1 MAKEKRKVKLRLKGK
16 FRGPFRRLEDRLA
29 RSEAIP
35 PGLYHFQFGEGDTPR
50 RFHLRV
56 EPGGRGLLT
65 IDASRI
71 IHLNET
77 ATEYVNMILEG
88 ADEKTVIRR
97 MRSRYRVDKKI
108 VLRDLDEI
116 REKIKALADDWKICP
131 ISFLNVEKIEPFSTP
146 VSAPY
151 RMDLAL
157 TYRCDNNCVHCY
169 VERPRNYPELET
181 NSWKIVL
188 SKLWGIGIPHVVFT
202 GGEATL
208 REDLVELVEYAENTG
223 FVTGLLTNGRR
234 LAKNSLMKRLADAGL
249 DHIQIT
255 IESHLKDIHEKMTC
269 CPGSFEETL
278 EGIRAA
284 VESPVYT
291 ITNTTIA
298 SLNKP
303 TIIETAE
310 FLCGLGLDGIAMNGI
325 IYTGCAKDKAV
336 GVSEKEMAKILER
349 VIKVTRRAGVNF
361 IWYTPTRYCEL
372 DPVSLGLGPK
382 QCTAAKYNMCVEP
395 NGDII
400 PCQSSYKVAGNILS
414 DEWEKIWNSPVCLY
428 FRNREYAPSECLNC
442 ESFPLCGASCPLSFE
457 SDRILCFESKSS
469 G

>member
-1 MAKEKRKVKLRLKGK
+1 MAKGKLQVKARVKGN

-35 PGLYHFQFGEGDTPR
+35 PGLYHFQFGEGDLPR

-56 EPGGRGLLT
+56 EPGGKGLLT

-77 ATEYVNMILEG
+77 ATEYVKMILEG
-88 ADEKTVIRR
+88 ADDRAVIRR
-97 MRSRYRVDKKI
+97 VRSRYRVDEET
-108 VLRDLDEI
+108 VLHDLKEI
-116 REKIKALADDWKICP
+116 QEKIEVLADDWKVCP

-157 TYRCDNNCVHCY
+157 TYRCDNNCIHCY
-169 VERPRNYPELET
+169 VERPRDYPELDTE
-181 NSWKIVL
+181 SWKMVL
-188 SKLWGIGIPHVVFT
+188 LKLWEIGIPHVVFT

-223 FVTGLLTNGRR
+223 FVTGILTNGRG
-234 LAKNSLMKRLADAGL
+234 LAKNSLMERLADAGL

-255 IESHLKDIHEKMTC
+255 IESHLKDVHDRMTGC
-269 CPGSFEETL
+269 AGSFEEVL

-298 SLNKP
+298 SLNRG
-303 TIIETAE
+303 TIVETAK
-310 FLCGLGLDGIAMNGI
+310 FLCGLGLDGVAMNGI
-325 IYTGCAKDKAV
+325 IYTGGAKEKEL
-336 GVSEKEMAKILER
+336 GVSENEMAGILER
-349 VIKVTRRAGVNF
+349 VIAVTTRAGMNF

-382 QCTAAKYNMCVEP
+382 QCTAAKYNMCIEP
-395 NGDII
+395 NGDVI
-400 PCQSSYKVAGNILS
+400 PCQSSYRVAGNILS
-414 DEWEKIWNSPVCLY
+414 DEWEEIWNSPICLY
-428 FRNREYAPSECLNC
+428 FRNREYAPGECLDC

-457 SDRILCFESKSS
+457 SNRILCFESKSS